1 MTYSLTAVQ
10 RTEKGENVRDA
21 GRLPAVVYG
30 KGAETQS
37 LTLEPKQFLKLYKE
51 AGEASLIDLTIDG
64 KDAGK
69 ILVQSVQYNPI
80 TDRVIHVDLRRI
92 DMNKPMTATVELRF
106 IGESPVIKAS
116 GGTLVTALQ
125 SVEVECLPKD
135 LISHIDVDLS
145 VLTTFDVAIKI
156 KDLPVSSGVVIT
168 EPAAEVLVVKASP
181 ALTEEEIKAME
192 EASTQPV
199 DLNQIEVAGKKKEA
213 EEGEE
218 GDETKK
224 AEPAEKK

>member
-1 MTYSLTAVQ
+1 
-10 RTEKGENVRDA
+10 
-21 GRLPAVVYG
+21 
-30 KGAETQS
+30 
-37 LTLEPKQFLKLYKE
+37 
-51 AGEASLIDLTIDG
+51 
-64 KDAGK
+64 
-69 ILVQSVQYNPI
+69 
-80 TDRVIHVDLRRI
+80 
-92 DMNKPMTATVELRF
+92 
-106 IGESPVIKAS
+106 
-116 GGTLVTALQ
+116 LVTALQ